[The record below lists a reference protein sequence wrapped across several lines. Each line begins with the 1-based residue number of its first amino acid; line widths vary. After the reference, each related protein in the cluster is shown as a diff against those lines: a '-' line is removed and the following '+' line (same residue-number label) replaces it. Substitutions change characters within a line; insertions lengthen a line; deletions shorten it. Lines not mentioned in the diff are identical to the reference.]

1 MTSRKEFFE
10 TESAARLRHRAEA
23 GFRHLFV
30 GAIALGLAMTSDGI
44 RAEEK
49 EPDHFRGQI
58 ASIDSS
64 AISLDT
70 GNGSPVRM
78 ALSDQVTVIK
88 LSNASFTELDFGTY
102 VGSVAKKLDK
112 YSPIVRDSL
121 SWLHEGYEL
130 RIIDEDLRGIAL
142 GHKSWDLTPESIM
155 AHGWVDD
162 LEIRVISI
170 KYGPTEQ
177 EETDVEIPRDVPIL
191 RMSLADKSVLHEGI
205 RAFVGAEKDASGE
218 YVALFV
224 FVGDGEIKPPL

>member
-1 MTSRKEFFE
+1 MTSRDEFFE
-10 TESAARLRHRAEA
+10 DEAAGQTRVRSVVL
-23 GFRHLFV
+23 HLSI
-30 GAIALGLAMTSDGI
+30 GAMVLGLGMTSMGAL
-44 RAEEK
+44 AEEK

-58 ASIDSS
+58 VSVDSGW
-64 AISLDT
+64 ISFDT
-70 GNGSPVRM
+70 GNGSPMKM

-88 LSNASFTELDFGTY
+88 LSTASFTELDFGTY

-112 YSPIVRDSL
+112 FSPIVRDSM

-142 GHKSWDLTPESIM
+142 GHKSWDLTSESII

-191 RMSLADKSVLHEGI
+191 RMSLANADLLKEGK
-205 RAFVGAEKDASGE
+205 RAFVGAEKDANGD
-218 YVALFV
+218 YTAVFV
-224 FVGDGEIKPPL
+224 FVGEDGIKPPL

>member
-1 MTSRKEFFE
+1 MTLGNEFFE
-10 TESAARLRHRAEA
+10 KEIGRRHRAGA
-23 GFRHLFV
+23 WLVHLCV
-30 GAIALGLAMTSDGI
+30 GALALGIALSSGVAW
-44 RAEEK
+44 AEEK

-58 ASIDSS
+58 ASIGSG
-64 AISLDT
+64 SLSFDT
-70 GNGSPVRM
+70 GSGSPVKIG
-78 ALSDQVTVIK
+78 LNDQVTVIK

-130 RIIDEDLRGIAL
+130 RIIDENLRGIAL

-191 RMSLADKSVLHEGI
+191 RMSLADMSALKEGT
-205 RAFVGAEKDASGE
+205 RAFVGAEKDGSGE

-224 FVGDGEIKPPL
+224 FVGDGTIKPPL